1 MSNSAS
7 YSMNNYILDKTFL
20 ILLSANIGGAI
31 AIIFDAYLADG
42 LQFFA
47 VFLVVVMDLAFGVAR
62 ALQNGT
68 FETKKS
74 FKGVYRLVAF
84 WALLAV
90 VIAIEKGFNYI
101 DWMSEAVMMPIIVFM
116 LISIV
121 KNMHLIGLIPKSL
134 LTEILSKVDKY
145 KDEDKQDETTE

>member
-1 MSNSAS
+1 MSNTAP

-47 VFLVVVMDLAFGVAR
+47 VFLVVVMDLIFGVAR

-145 KDEDKQDETTE
+145 KDEDKQNETTE

>member
-1 MSNSAS
+1 
-7 YSMNNYILDKTFL
+7 MNNYILDKTFL

-47 VFLVVVMDLAFGVAR
+47 VFLVVVMDLIFGVAR

-145 KDEDKQDETTE
+145 KDEDKQNETTE